1 MEKKI
6 PSQALDVNLAE
17 TRGKEI
23 IIPKEHQWFLSLS
36 EQYWGIHTRTM
47 EFLQEFHHKY
57 SALDIVLKQIDKIAI
72 EDSWLYEK
80 SEDPAKAF
88 ELLIDFFKI
97 LSDRPLTNHQKEHWI
112 RSYARFLEK
121 LVAIQNI
128 DHSVL
133 QKAVSL
139 LLEKT
144 AADEVELLKNTRFVL
159 RCLNGL
165 QNDEILKGDLFSFFK
180 SALIHTAVFWKKS
193 YQLKEWSKQK
203 HHLFTKQAKQVIESL
218 DNYIESLEEKSK
230 QIEEWSDLEDS
241 VFYKDVAEHLR
252 HSIHDFESTLERI
265 YFLQYLVY
273 LSGMSHLRDHL
284 LWDINAQF
292 KNLSSEE
299 NLIVLQQSFDNI
311 FSLFKDMFEQSADIV
326 LDCQLTLGKNIIP
339 TKDQPLIDDFITR
352 TIELGFVSPSELSYS
367 EDWQLQLNPNH
378 VKNVRVWLQLFELDP
393 SRMKRLLSALIVY
406 LRVGGIF
413 ISDTDLFQKD
423 ISRLLNADI
432 SSCFKPIK
440 QLCRIFPIYFNEVG
454 AEGDIRDF
462 STAID
467 ELFHRKDRLIHFYRK
482 QIHTESNNRHIE
494 LTRAII
500 LYWLDGSLHGLDRMV
515 PESVLMTMSNESEV
529 FVGVHDKMKEFF
541 SSIELDPKQ
550 FLAQENRSIFKA
562 LSDFSQDDR
571 DCKRIWYLLRL
582 YTLLRDKYSLDTT
595 DIIQRLHRQTFLDS
609 QEIDELAKALAEDR
623 FEQAISLV
631 FDVMEELNGRVLDEE
646 KTTAQENIYYKRHI
660 AVGIPSMYGEYRE
673 QKFEALGLIF
683 RLEQLVARLFEKVID
698 RYNVQVITIQSLQ
711 KIYAVLKLFQ
721 RGLILDGMD
730 SPSLQSN
737 LEMLKYSLS
746 TASFSIGQYANIFQ
760 FMAKNVKELIS
771 AYFLRVYERPLEL
784 SLPKILGSEAKSS
797 EFHRVSEKFYREI
810 LSSGFLIQSF
820 DEYVTK
826 IGKSLLDM
834 EEHIDPDVL
843 KSMLSIN
850 VDMTMTSFMN
860 PEPYLDNQIFLG
872 AKAYF
877 LKLLYQKGLPVPPG
891 FILTTELF
899 RHLEVI
905 RGYSSMREDIDNRIF
920 SKVGQL
926 EKLTKLNFGDP
937 NNPLLLSVRSGTTF
951 SMPGAMNTFLN
962 IGLNDEIAEAQAKD
976 PKIAWG
982 IWDAYRRLLQS
993 WGMAHGVPRDTFDD
1007 VMTQYKDKYD
1017 IELKADFSADQ
1028 MHEISQYYKQ
1038 VLSENNIVFE
1048 QNVNDQLERAIV
1060 LVMESWN
1067 SKRCLTYRR
1076 HLQVAEEWGTA
1087 VVIQQ
1092 MVMGNLK
1099 EDSGTGVVFTHNPK
1113 SSKAGINLYGDFVFR
1128 SQGEDIVGGLVHA
1141 QPISKNQGNG
1151 GEDSLEVRMPLIYQ
1165 RLKEIST
1172 ALIEDYGFTH
1182 QEIEF
1187 TFESSDPESLYIL
1200 QIRDQVISKPKAR
1213 PVFSSDPEEME
1224 MVGRGIGIGGGALTG
1239 RLAFTL
1245 DDISRL
1251 RKKHPNCT
1259 CVLVRPDTVPD
1270 DIEMIFKADALIT
1283 ARGGTTS
1290 HAAVTAS
1297 RLGKVCIVNCRDLV
1311 VVEEE
1316 GFCCLNGVELRF
1328 GDQISIDG
1336 SLGTIYLGAYDTVLQ
1351 EVDETL

>member
-23 IIPKEHQWFLSLS
+23 IIPKDHQWFLSLS

-57 SALDIVLKQIDKIAI
+57 SAADIVLKQIDKIAV

-80 SEDPAKAF
+80 SKDPSRAF
-88 ELLIDFFKI
+88 GMLIDFYTI
-97 LSDRPLTNHQKEHWI
+97 LSDRELSTNQKEHWI
-112 RSYARFLEK
+112 RSFARFLEK
-121 LVAIQNI
+121 LGAVENT
-128 DHSVL
+128 DHKILEKGISLFVKSCSPDEAELMKNARFVL
-133 QKAVSL
+133 RALTSFQKDETLRDDLFTFFKST
-139 LLEKT
+139 LEKT
-144 AADEVELLKNTRFVL
+144 AE
-159 RCLNGL
+159 
-165 QNDEILKGDLFSFFK
+165 
-180 SALIHTAVFWKKS
+180 FWNES
-193 YQLKEWSKQK
+193 YQLKQWSKKK
-203 HHLFTKQAKQVIESL
+203 HHLFTNQSKEVIDSL
-218 DNYIESLEEKSK
+218 DQYIESLGSKSK
-230 QIEEWSDLEDS
+230 QIKEWKDLEEG

-252 HSIHDFESTLERI
+252 HSIHAFDSSLERI

-273 LSGMSHLRDHL
+273 LPGMTHLRDHL

-292 KNLSSEE
+292 KNLTSEK
-299 NLIVLQQSFDNI
+299 NLMVLQQSFDNI
-311 FSLFKDMFEQSADIV
+311 FSLFKDMFDLSADIV

-339 TKDQPLIDDFITR
+339 TADQSLIDDFITR
-352 TIELGFVSPSELSYS
+352 TIQLGFVSPSELSYS
-367 EDWQLQLNPNH
+367 EDWQLQVNPNH
-378 VKNVRVWLQLFELDP
+378 VKNIRVWLQLFELDP

-423 ISRLLNADI
+423 ISQLLNADI
-432 SSCFKPIK
+432 SGHFKPIK
-440 QLCRIFPIYFNEVG
+440 QLCRIFPIYYNEVG

-515 PESVLMTMSNESEV
+515 PESVLQTMSNDSEV
-529 FVGVHDKMKEFF
+529 FVGVHEQMKKFF
-541 SSIELDPKQ
+541 SSITMDPKE

-595 DIIQRLHRQTFLDS
+595 DIIQRLHRQTFLDAKH
-609 QEIDELAKALAEDR
+609 IDDLAKSLEKDR
-623 FEQAISLV
+623 YEQAIGLV
-631 FDVMEELNGRVLDEE
+631 FDVMEELNHRVLDEK

-660 AVGIPSMYGEYRE
+660 AIGIPSMYGEYRE

-683 RLEQLVARLFEKVID
+683 RLEQLVSRLFEKVID
-698 RYNVQVITIQSLQ
+698 RCNVQVITIQSLQ
-711 KIYAVLKLFQ
+711 KIYEVLKLFQ

-771 AYFLRVYERPLEL
+771 TYFLRVYDRPLDMI
-784 SLPKILGSEAKSS
+784 LPKILGPQQKSS

-820 DEYVTK
+820 DDFITK

-834 EEHIDPDVL
+834 EEHFDPDVL
-843 KSMLSIN
+843 RSMLSIN

-872 AKAYF
+872 AKAYY

-920 SKVGQL
+920 SKVDQL
-926 EKLTKLNFGDP
+926 EKLTKRKFGDLE
-937 NNPLLLSVRSGTTF
+937 NPLLLSVRSGTTF
-951 SMPGAMNTFLN
+951 SMPGAMSTFLN
-962 IGLNDEIAEAQAKD
+962 IGLNDEIAESQAKD
-976 PKIAWG
+976 PEVAWG
-982 IWDAYRRLLQS
+982 IWDAYRRLLQN

-1007 VMTQYKDKYD
+1007 VMMDYKDKYD
-1017 IELKADFSADQ
+1017 IELKADFSAEQ
-1028 MHEISQYYKQ
+1028 MREIAFSYKQ
-1038 VLSENNIVFE
+1038 ILSDNDIVFE
-1048 QNVNDQLERAIV
+1048 QKVNDQLERAII

-1092 MVMGNLK
+1092 MVMGNLNM
-1099 EDSGTGVVFTHNPK
+1099 DSGTGVVFTHNPK

-1141 QPISKNQGNG
+1141 QPISKDQGNG
-1151 GEDSLEVRMPLIYQ
+1151 GQDSLEVRMPRIYQ
-1165 RLKEIST
+1165 RLKEIAT
-1172 ALIEDYGFTH
+1172 ILVEDYGFTH

-1187 TFESSDPESLYIL
+1187 TFESSDPDSLYIL
-1200 QIRDQVISKPKAR
+1200 QIRDQVISKPKKR
-1213 PVFSSDPEEME
+1213 PVFSADPEEME
-1224 MVGRGIGIGGGALTG
+1224 MVGRGIGIGGGAITG

-1245 DDISRL
+1245 DDIVNL
-1251 RKKHPNCT
+1251 RKKHPKCT

-1270 DIEMIFKADALIT
+1270 DIEMIFEAEALIT

-1316 GFCCLNGVELRF
+1316 GFCCLNGVELRR
-1328 GDQISIDG
+1328 GDEISIDG
-1336 SLGTIYLGAYDTVLQ
+1336 SLGTIYLGAYDTILQ